1 MGSRLR
7 YHRKNSGLT
16 QRDLAE
22 ILGFV
27 GARQI
32 AKHEVVQ
39 AVPSIIAAIGYQ
51 VIFCTS
57 IAELF
62 PGMYETIRD
71 GVEQRL
77 VEFEQRLHQSTA
89 TGYEAELIA
98 RKLVWLEERRSKA
111 MPRTSQ

>member
-1 MGSRLR
+1 MGSLR
-7 YHRKNSGLT
+7 YHRKRSGLT

-32 AKHEVVQ
+32 AKHEVEQ
-39 AVPSIIAAIGYQ
+39 AVPSIIAVIGYM
-51 VIFCTS
+51 VIFRAS

-62 PGMYETIRD
+62 PGMYETVRD
-71 GVEQRL
+71 GVEERL
-77 VEFEQRLHQSTA
+77 AEFERRLHESTA

-98 RKLVWLEERRSKA
+98 RKLVWLEERRSKR
-111 MPRTSQ
+111 MPPILE